1 MDWVI
6 VEELEC
12 HAHVGVPEE
21 ERKRRQKLLVDLEL
35 GLDLRKAGKNDRVEE
50 TVDYAAVAR
59 EVKKLAEE
67 RSFVLVEAIA
77 ESAAAMVLSRFPVEQ
92 VKVRIRKFSVP
103 GSSSVGVE
111 ITRSK

>member
-1 MDWVI
+1 MDKVLI
-6 VEELEC
+6 EGLVC
-12 HAHVGVPEE
+12 QAHVGVPVE
-21 ERKRRQKLLVDLEL
+21 ERDQPQRILIDLEL
-35 GLDLRKAGKNDRVEE
+35 GLDLSKAGRNDRVQE